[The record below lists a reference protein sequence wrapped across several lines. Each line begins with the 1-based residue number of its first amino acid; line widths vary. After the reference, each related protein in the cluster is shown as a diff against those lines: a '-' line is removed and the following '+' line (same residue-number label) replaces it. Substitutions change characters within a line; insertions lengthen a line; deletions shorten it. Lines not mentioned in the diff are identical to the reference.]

1 MDNLFKE
8 QSKLKSEYLDMLRN
22 NHPSNKITRPYHL
35 DSETA
40 RFQDV
45 FINPKIDK
53 VMTYKEE
60 VTVKKNKFQITFSKT
75 ENKFELQKVIWLFG
89 RHQDI
94 TDFVILMDMEDIFLD
109 EIREEYEKDNRAFD
123 NNIEYNI

>member
-8 QSKLKSEYLDMLRN
+8 QSRLKSEYLDMLRN

-40 RFQDV
+40 RFQGV

-60 VTVKKNKFQITFSKT
+60 VTVKKNKFQITFSRT
-75 ENKFELQKVIWLFG
+75 ENQFELEKVIWLG
-89 RHQDI
+89 NGKVI
-94 TDFVILMDMEDIFLD
+94 TDIVFFFDMEEMFLFQ
-109 EIREEYEKDNRAFD
+109 IREQYENDNTR
-123 NNIEYNI
+123 